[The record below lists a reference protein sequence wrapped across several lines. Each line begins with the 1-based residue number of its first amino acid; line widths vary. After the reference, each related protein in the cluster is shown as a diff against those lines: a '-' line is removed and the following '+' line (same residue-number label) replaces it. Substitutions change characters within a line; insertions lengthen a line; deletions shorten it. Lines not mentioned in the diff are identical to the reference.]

1 MNARSAY
8 PSDLSDARWALI
20 SPRLITWRQERTDAG
35 VGGRVAEHDLREI
48 FNAILYVNRT
58 GIAWRYMPH
67 DLPPWQ
73 TVYWYF
79 KTWTDDGVFTDLNYD
94 LNGLVRNKTGRRI
107 EPTASIMDSQSIKT
121 SANVPAATQGIDAGK
136 KIIGRKRGIITDT
149 LGLLLAVIV
158 TAASASDNT
167 IGIDL
172 LNQATRTYPTLTK
185 TWVDTG
191 FRTKVVEH
199 GATLGVDVEIVTK
212 DPQVKGF
219 VVIKRRWVV
228 ERTLGWL
235 MQHRRLARD
244 YETLPTTSENM
255 IRIAMI
261 DNLTKRVT
269 DETTPTWRDPQIT

>member
-1 MNARSAY
+1 MTHRAAY

-20 SPRLITWRQERTDAG
+20 ESRLTAWRQARTEAG

-48 FNAILYVNRT
+48 FNAILYINRT

-79 KTWTDDGVFTDLNYD
+79 KTWTTDGIFTDLNYN
-94 LNGLVRNKTGRRI
+94 LNGLVRTKTGRKA
-107 EPTASIMDSQSIKT
+107 EPSASIMDSQSVKT
-121 SANVPAATQGIDAGK
+121 STNVPTATQGIDAGK
-136 KIIGRKRGIITDT
+136 RIVGRKRGIITDT

-158 TAASASDNT
+158 TTASASDNT
-167 IGIDL
+167 IGLDL
-172 LNQATRTYPTLTK
+172 LDRATRTYPTLTK
-185 TWVDTG
+185 AWVDAG

-199 GATLGVDVEIVTK
+199 GAALGVDVEVVTK

-219 VVIKRRWVV
+219 SVIKRRWVV
-228 ERTLGWL
+228 ERTIGWL

-244 YETLPTTSENM
+244 YETLPETSATM

-261 DNLTKRVT
+261 DNLTRRAAN
-269 DETTPTWRDPQIT
+269 ETTPTWRDT